1 MNTFNQTAH
10 KAEILVPVCWGLQLC
25 ILQSSTPLD
34 KQTKLKLKSGH
45 TETFRYTH
53 ICMGANVHAQT
64 HKYSEAAEPIHVS
77 ITVATVTPSAC

>member
-45 TETFRYTH
+45 TETFGYTH
-53 ICMGANVHAQT
+53 MGANVHAQT